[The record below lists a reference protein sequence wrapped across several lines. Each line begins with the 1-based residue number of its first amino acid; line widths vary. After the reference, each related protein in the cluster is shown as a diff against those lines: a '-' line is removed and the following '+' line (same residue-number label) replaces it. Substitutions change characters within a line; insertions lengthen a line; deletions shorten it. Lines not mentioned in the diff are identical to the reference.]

1 MLPLIGRPTF
11 ILIACQPKSASTF
24 LTQAIAN
31 LPGFKSVGLVPG
43 YDRREQEL
51 CEARLQR
58 FRFRQGKLYVAQHHV
73 RHSLPTQQLIDK
85 YGICVV
91 VLIRDLF
98 DVVISLRD
106 HVRKESPV
114 GPMLYLDTAHPS
126 LSDDALE
133 QAIARLALPWYLNF
147 YMSWRGVPGVTL
159 VNYDDLLDQPRET
172 VASIC
177 AQAGIGATADVI
189 DRAIA
194 GARGQT
200 TRFNKGQRGRG
211 QLLSQTTRNLILD
224 LLALYPSA
232 RSDPY
237 FRSMLDGT
245 GG

>member
-1 MLPLIGRPTF
+1 MLPFIGRPKF
-11 ILIACQPKSASTF
+11 VLIACQPKSASTF
-24 LTQAIAN
+24 LTQSIAN
-31 LPGFKSVGLVPG
+31 LPGFRRVGLVPG

-58 FRFRQGKLYVAQHHV
+58 FRYRHGKYFVAQHHV
-73 RHSLPTQQLIDK
+73 RHSQPTQQLMDK

-98 DVVISLRD
+98 DVVVSMRD

-114 GPMLYLDTAHPS
+114 GPMLYLDAVHQS

-147 YMSWRGVPGVTL
+147 YMSWRDVRSVKLVT
-159 VNYDDLLDQPRET
+159 YDDLLDQPRET

-177 AQAGIGATADVI
+177 AQANIGAEATVI

-194 GARGQT
+194 GTKGQM
-200 TRFNKGQRGRG
+200 TRFNQGQRGRG
-211 QLLSQTTRNLILD
+211 QMLSQKTTDLILD
-224 LLALYPSA
+224 LLSLYPSA
-232 RSDPY
+232 RHDPY
-237 FRSMLDGT
+237 FRSMLDGRSS
-245 GG
+245 